1 MNATMTIAEI
11 RGKARADAAAVLS
24 AFGGDEPR
32 VDPIAIARE
41 VGLSVFDAQLGD
53 DTWGMI
59 IGNGDG
65 SADIYLDIDQGP
77 TKRRF
82 SCAHE
87 LGHYFDRMSDQ
98 SIQPG
103 TGFEDKRSEEG
114 RGTADEV
121 YANEFAASLLMPEHQ
136 FRALA
141 SSGAST
147 IAIAAKFGV
156 SPASAAYRR
165 QLLDV

>member
-1 MNATMTIAEI
+1 MTVQQI
-11 RGKARADAAAVLS
+11 REKARADAASVIDV
-24 AFGGDEPR
+24 FWDETFP
-32 VDPIAIARE
+32 VDPIAIARRA
-41 VGLSVFDAQLGD
+41 GLSVFDAQLGE

-65 SADIYLDIDQGP
+65 SADIYLDLDQGA

-87 LGHYFDRMSDQ
+87 LGHYFDRMADL
-98 SIQPG
+98 SIEPG
-103 TGFEDKRSEEG
+103 MGFEDKRSEEG

-121 YANEFAASLLMPEHQ
+121 YANEFAASLLMPESR

-141 SSGAST
+141 TAGVPT
-147 IAIAAKFGV
+147 VAIAAEFGV
-156 SPASAAYRR
+156 SPASASYRR
-165 QLLDV
+165 QLLGV

>member
-1 MNATMTIAEI
+1 MDATLTVDQI
-11 RGKARADAAAVLS
+11 RSKARADASAALAVYW
-24 AFGGDEPR
+24 DEQMP
-32 VDPIAIARE
+32 VDPVAIARRA
-41 VGLSVFDAQLGD
+41 GLSVFDAQLGE

-65 SADIYLDIDQGP
+65 SADIYLDLDQGN

-87 LGHYFDRMSDQ
+87 LGHYFDRMADL
-98 SIQPG
+98 SIEAG

-121 YANEFAASLLMPEHQ
+121 YANEFAASLLMPETR

-141 SSGAST
+141 GGGVPT
-147 IAIAAKFGV
+147 VAIAAEFGV

-165 QLLDV
+165 RLLGL

>member
-1 MNATMTIAEI
+1 MDATKTVQEI
-11 RGKARADAAAVLS
+11 RDKARADAKAVLDS
-24 AFGGDEPR
+24 FWDEGFP
-32 VDPIAIARE
+32 VDPIAIARKA
-41 VGLSVFDAQLGD
+41 GLSVFDAQLGD

-65 SADIYLDIDQGP
+65 SADIYLDLDQGR

-87 LGHYFDRMSDQ
+87 LGHYFDRMADL
-98 SIQPG
+98 SIEPG
-103 TGFEDKRSEEG
+103 TGFEDKRSDEG

-121 YANEFAASLLMPEHQ
+121 YANEFAASLLMPESR

-141 SSGAST
+141 GGGAPT
-147 IAIAAKFGV
+147 VAIAAEFEV
-156 SPASAAYRR
+156 SPASASYRR
-165 QLLDV
+165 QLLGV